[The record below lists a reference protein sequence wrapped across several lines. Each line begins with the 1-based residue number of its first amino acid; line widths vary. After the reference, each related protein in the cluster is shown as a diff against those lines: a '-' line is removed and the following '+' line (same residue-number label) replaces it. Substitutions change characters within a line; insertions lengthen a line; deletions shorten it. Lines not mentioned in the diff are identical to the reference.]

1 MNISSSTVT
10 INKKIAYICIWL
22 IKIIMLLV
30 FVEHARE
37 EKQYFLWFI
46 VLWNNAFFFTVIH
59 TELSDL
65 KWKQEGK
72 ILIDRILFICLLFLV
87 H

>member
-1 MNISSSTVT
+1 MNTSSSTVT

-37 EKQYFLWFI
+37 AI
-46 VLWNNAFFFTVIH
+46 FFM
-59 TELSDL
+59 
-65 KWKQEGK
+65 
-72 ILIDRILFICLLFLV
+72 V
-87 H
+87 HSPMK